1 MFNFKYRNMKSVE
14 PEKQFLCTILSSN
27 SFSLANRNKRKN
39 PKYYRKE
46 SVRGIY

>member
-14 PEKQFLCTILSSN
+14 LEKQLLCTTFSSN

-39 PKYYRKE
+39 SKHSRKE
-46 SVRGIY
+46 SVQGIY